1 MKASMGAKY
10 TSSVQK
16 TTTVQYST
24 AVYHE
29 NKATM
34 FASDVWMR
42 GLCQLFLFAFSD
54 YNAIRFT

>member
-1 MKASMGAKY
+1 MGAKY